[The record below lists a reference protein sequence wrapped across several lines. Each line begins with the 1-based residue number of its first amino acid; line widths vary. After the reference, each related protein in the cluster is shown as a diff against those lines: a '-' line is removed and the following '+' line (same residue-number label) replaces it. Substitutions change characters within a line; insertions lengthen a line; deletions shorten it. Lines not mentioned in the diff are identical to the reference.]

1 MSDSITYSVILP
13 IYNEEAVLA
22 ETLERLLKV
31 LNATNQFYE
40 VICVDDASTDRTWEI
55 IQEHRGQTGAVK
67 GLRFSRNFGHQLAIF
82 AGIKHSRGEF
92 VAVLDADGQ
101 DPPELLPELWAKCRE
116 GYDVVYAVRQN
127 RKESLFKRTA
137 YKLFYRVYKRIM
149 PFDVPV
155 DAGDFSVFTRGV
167 ADFIGGLREHNPFIR
182 GLRSWY
188 GGRQTGIAYDR
199 EERGAGRSKYSYWKL
214 ILLAVNGAVSFSKA
228 PLRSI
233 SLLGITASVLSLL
246 YAAYLLIL
254 KITVGI
260 PLLGWTST
268 ALLII
273 FFGGLNLFVVGITG
287 EYIGD
292 IFEEVKKRP
301 PYLIR
306 DTAGLEPDGGGQT

>member
-199 EERGAGRSKYSYWKL
+199 EERGAGRSKYSY
-214 ILLAVNGAVSFSKA
+214 
-228 PLRSI
+228 
-233 SLLGITASVLSLL
+233 
-246 YAAYLLIL
+246 
-254 KITVGI
+254 
-260 PLLGWTST
+260 
-268 ALLII
+268 
-273 FFGGLNLFVVGITG
+273 
-287 EYIGD
+287 
-292 IFEEVKKRP
+292 
-301 PYLIR
+301 
-306 DTAGLEPDGGGQT
+306 